1 VTHLGPSVRSPVG
14 HRPPLGYLDQYGPE
28 GAERVWFGGPGSVSK
43 NGGARDVLGMSV
55 DGYGKKFMS
64 HFGGNAGAAQPGGDN
79 YEAQG
84 RALAL
89 GNGEPQYQ
97 AAATSADD
105 GSDGPMASSSGAPG
119 DSIPGMGASGFDP
132 SAMTNE
138 EIQAALG
145 QQKPADTGSF
155 DPSSMTDDQLRAAM
169 GRPTG
174 SLGQRAWKDVK
185 DNVLGGPLAIAKR
198 GVSDVGSALEGNFRP
213 AAGDVLGIMKALNP
227 LRAAWENAKTLG
239 TAVQDPA
246 AAARAVGQ
254 EFHDRPVSTSLAVAG
269 AAAPL
274 LGAGAR
280 LAGIGGRGAALIDG
294 VGNLT
299 TNGEVAFAR
308 ADGRTHSNMR
318 NVDSYGGSN

>member
-1 VTHLGPSVRSPVG
+1 
-14 HRPPLGYLDQYGPE
+14 
-28 GAERVWFGGPGSVSK
+28 
-43 NGGARDVLGMSV
+43 MS
-55 DGYGKKFMS
+55 
-64 HFGGNAGAAQPGGDN
+64 
-79 YEAQG
+79 
-84 RALAL
+84 
-89 GNGEPQYQ
+89 
-97 AAATSADD
+97 
-105 GSDGPMASSSGAPG
+105 
-119 DSIPGMGASGFDP
+119 
-132 SAMTNE
+132 
-138 EIQAALG
+138 
-145 QQKPADTGSF
+145 
-155 DPSSMTDDQLRAAM
+155 DDQIRAAM

-174 SLGQRAWKDVK
+174 SLGERAWKDVK

-254 EFHDRPVSTSLAVAG
+254 KFHDRPVSTSLAVAS

-280 LAGIGGRGAALIDG
+280 LAGIGGRSAALIDG

-299 TNGEVAFAR
+299 TDGEAAFAR
-308 ADGRTHSNMR
+308 AGINPENLTPAQLRAVAEAGSIGGRGAEANMQLAHR
-318 NVDSYGGSN
+318 TALADEAGTPLTAGQATGDNARLAAEDQLRKARKARVPRRPCRTPTRPRAWR